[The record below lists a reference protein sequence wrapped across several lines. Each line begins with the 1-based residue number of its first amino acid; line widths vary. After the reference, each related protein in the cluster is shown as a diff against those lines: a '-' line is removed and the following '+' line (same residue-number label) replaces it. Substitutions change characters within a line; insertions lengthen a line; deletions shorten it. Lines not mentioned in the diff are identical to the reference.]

1 MIIEILIYLSLGA
14 FTGLLAGMFGIGGGS
29 ILVPSLIF
37 IFYGMGFES
46 SIIFLMAIG
55 TSLASIFFSAISS
68 ALSHH
73 KKRSVEWPLVV
84 PLSVGMILGAVIGA
98 KYAATLT
105 NENLKWIITIFLI
118 VIGIE
123 MIFNFTKF
131 LAEKDKKI
139 IALSKSITPIHG
151 SWIGFLSSIIG
162 IGGGS
167 FTTPLMIAGG
177 YNIRSGIGTAAACGV
192 PIAAAG
198 AIGYMYFGQSA
209 GAILP
214 SGAFGYVF
222 WPAVISISFA
232 SILTARIGANISHSI
247 SEKNLKI
254 SFGMFL
260 ILVGILVIIN

>member
-29 ILVPSLIF
+29 ILVPSLIL

-68 ALSHH
+68 TLSHH
-73 KKRSVEWPLVV
+73 KKRSVEWSLVV
-84 PLSVGMILGAVIGA
+84 PLSMGMILGAVIGA

-139 IALSKSITPIHG
+139 IALSKSFTPVSYTH
-151 SWIGFLSSIIG
+151 L
-162 IGGGS
+162 
-167 FTTPLMIAGG
+167 T
-177 YNIRSGIGTAAACGV
+177 
-192 PIAAAG
+192 
-198 AIGYMYFGQSA
+198 
-209 GAILP
+209 LP
-214 SGAFGYVF
+214 TIYSV
-222 WPAVISISFA
+222 
-232 SILTARIGANISHSI
+232 
-247 SEKNLKI
+247 
-254 SFGMFL
+254 
-260 ILVGILVIIN
+260 